1 MNYTEKQIQEVCD
14 KVAETMKHFTV
25 VQNYTFPTTA
35 IINGMKAG
43 KSAQEIADDAYNSI
57 CKLPLYQTG
66 FGLVGMGDS
75 MRNVAMHMA
84 SAVRQAIEALD
95 TPGMGSEPEMEPE
108 IDNGVE
114 DLPGVG
120 TP

>member
-1 MNYTEKQIQEVCD
+1 MSYTENQIQAVCD
-14 KVAETMKHFTV
+14 KVAETMKDFTV

-57 CKLPLYQTG
+57 CNLPLYQTG

-84 SAVRQAIEALD
+84 SAVRQAIEALGAPD
-95 TPGMGSEPEMEPE
+95 MGDEPEMELESESGREEQP
-108 IDNGVE
+108 D
-114 DLPGVG
+114 VG
-120 TP
+120 MP